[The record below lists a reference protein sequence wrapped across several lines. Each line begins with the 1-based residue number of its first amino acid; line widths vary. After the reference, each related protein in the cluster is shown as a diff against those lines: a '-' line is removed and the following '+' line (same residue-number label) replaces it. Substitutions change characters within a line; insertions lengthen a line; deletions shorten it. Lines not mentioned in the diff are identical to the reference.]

1 MTYPTMQTQEARANT
16 TFRALLWA
24 LSHPGSIQTISA
36 GEAGMLAIAEA
47 LLDLET
53 SYYSPD
59 PELHS
64 QLFRTGARPR
74 SATEAAYQFYPS
86 LGDAD
91 LETLQHAPI
100 GSYGYPDAAATL
112 IIGCRFGAGRPLVL
126 RGPGINGETELR
138 VDQMPASLWQLRAET
153 GRYPLGWDMFLCD
166 GNRMV
171 GLPRTTTLEV
181 R

>member
-1 MTYPTMQTQEARANT
+1 MTYPTMQALEARANT

-24 LSHPGSIQTISA
+24 LSHPGSIQKLSTDE
-36 GEAGMLAIAEA
+36 GDMLAIAEA

-64 QLFRTGARPR
+64 QLFQTGARPR
-74 SATEAAYQFYPS
+74 SAAEAVYQFYRS
-86 LGDAD
+86 LGNAD

-112 IIGCRFGAGRPLVL
+112 IIGCRLGAGRPLVL

-138 VDQMPASLWQLRAET
+138 VDQVPSGLWQMRAEA

-166 GNRMV
+166 GNHVV